1 MGIPVMILGESGSGK
16 TTSLRNFDP
25 NEITFLNV
33 SSKLL
38 PFRKKFALENKG
50 CGYAEIAKALQG
62 GFTNT
67 YVIYDANYLMS
78 FESFNKAKETGY
90 AKFTDMAKNY
100 YDMLQYIIKSTP
112 NDCVVYLMS
121 HTEQSETTGKIK
133 AKTIGKMLDSQLTVE
148 GLFDI
153 VLMCEASDGN
163 YHFVTHSDG
172 TNTCK
177 SPMGM
182 FDTDTIDNDL
192 KLVDD
197 AIREY
202 WGLSKRRPYKQSKST
217 KNENNGGKQ

>member
-1 MGIPVMILGESGSGK
+1 MVLGESGSGK
-16 TTSLRNFDP
+16 TTSLRNFEP

-38 PFRKKFALENKG
+38 PFKKRFTLEKKG
-50 CGYAEIAKALQG
+50 CGYADIAKALQG
-62 GFTNT
+62 NFTNT
-67 YVIYDANYLMS
+67 YVIDDANYLMS

-90 AKFTDMAKNY
+90 GKFTDMAKNY
-100 YDMLQYIIKSTP
+100 YDMLQYIIKNTP

-121 HTEQSETTGKIK
+121 HTEQSEATGKIK

-182 FDTDTIDNDL
+182 FDADTIDNDL
-192 KLVDD
+192 KMVDD
-197 AIREY
+197 TIREY
-202 WGLSKRRPYKQSKST
+202 WGLPKRRAYKQSKST
-217 KNENNGGKQ
+217 KSENNGGKE